1 MSPPS
6 RTQNLV
12 WCIQGLIQL
21 LNRADSFQRQGSVV
35 TESQPN
41 TSHALPW
48 RHTIW
53 FRSITSVAKGGTALG
68 FPLAPS
74 TSCPQQSSLSNSKA
88 AAVPKGLPTPP
99 EEEMGT
105 TLWEG
110 RGPGP
115 FPHSLCRVSILHR
128 PTKQCLA
135 FWSRVSYLSFVNF
148 FVLRPSCWRPH
159 CYLYYY
165 YSLKR
170 KLKGAFQRDSF

>member
-1 MSPPS
+1 MSLS
-6 RTQNLV
+6 HNQ
-12 WCIQGLIQL
+12 IL
-21 LNRADSFQRQGSVV
+21 L
-35 TESQPN
+35 TPY
-41 TSHALPW
+41 L
-48 RHTIW
+48 
-53 FRSITSVAKGGTALG
+53 GGTPSGLEASPQWQREEQLW
-68 FPLAPS
+68 ASS

-99 EEEMGT
+99 EEEMRT